1 MERGK
6 KIETAITQLLG
17 SVCCLHRN
25 KMERGTI
32 HKKNG
37 RNCSKYGRKEVAY
50 IKNYSSKLLQ
60 TKDPKIYSFKSIET
74 KRVLRKQPE

>member
-25 KMERGTI
+25 KTERGMV
-32 HKKNG
+32 HENK
-37 RNCSKYGRKEVAY
+37 
-50 IKNYSSKLLQ
+50 
-60 TKDPKIYSFKSIET
+60 
-74 KRVLRKQPE
+74 

>member
-1 MERGK
+1 MDR
-6 KIETAITQLLG
+6 
-17 SVCCLHRN
+17 R
-25 KMERGTI
+25 TI

-60 TKDPKIYSFKSIET
+60 TKDPKIY
-74 KRVLRKQPE
+74 

>member
-25 KMERGTI
+25 KM
-32 HKKNG
+32 
-37 RNCSKYGRKEVAY
+37 
-50 IKNYSSKLLQ
+50 
-60 TKDPKIYSFKSIET
+60 
-74 KRVLRKQPE
+74 